1 MCRIFGI
8 SRSGYYFWKNN
19 PFKKRQKED
28 VGLMP
33 IIRQAFCSGR
43 RTYGTRRIGSVL
55 ADMGI
60 AIGRR
65 RTRRLM
71 KVQGLYPQTAKAF
84 RHGTT
89 TKSKN
94 LQKTPDLVNRDFSAD
109 APNRVWTGDITQ
121 VFTLEGVLYL
131 AIIEDIFSRMIVG
144 WAMMEQQISL
154 LVIIAFRMAS
164 MKRNPPPG
172 CVFHS
177 DKGSQYDCFDF
188 RNLLL
193 EKQFRQSMGSTGDCY
208 DNAVTE
214 SAIGTVKSECL
225 FDKIFRTR
233 SDARSAI
240 FDYIESFYNRVRR
253 HSSLGYLSPEEF
265 ERRAN

>member
-8 SRSGYYFWKNN
+8 SRSGFYSWKKN
-19 PFKKRQKED
+19 PLKKRQRED
-28 VGLMP
+28 ADLMP
-33 IIRQAFCSGR
+33 IIRQAYCGGR

-65 RTRRLM
+65 RVRRLM
-71 KVQGLYPQTAKAF
+71 QAQDLYPQTAKAF
-84 RHGTT
+84 RHGITT
-89 TKSKN
+89 TSKN
-94 LQKTPDLVNRDFSAD
+94 LQKTPDLLDRNFKVDAANRI
-109 APNRVWTGDITQ
+109 WTGDITQ

-144 WAMMEQQISL
+144 WAMMEQQTAS
-154 LVIIAFRMAS
+154 LVIIAFRMACI
-164 MKRNPPPG
+164 KRDPLPG

-177 DKGSQYDCFDF
+177 DKGSQYDCSDF
-188 RNLLL
+188 RKLLL

-214 SAIGTVKSECL
+214 SAFSTVKSECL
-225 FDKIFRTR
+225 FDKVFRTR
-233 SDARSAI
+233 AESRSAI

-253 HSSLGYLSPEEF
+253 HSSLGYLSPEDF
-265 ERRAN
+265 EKNAE